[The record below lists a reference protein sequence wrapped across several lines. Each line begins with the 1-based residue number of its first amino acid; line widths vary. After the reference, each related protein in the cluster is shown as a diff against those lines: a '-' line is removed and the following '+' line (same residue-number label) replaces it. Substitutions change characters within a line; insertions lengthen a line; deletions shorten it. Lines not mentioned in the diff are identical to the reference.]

1 MENKINV
8 TSDSIWETKVGYSRA
23 VRINNIVE
31 VSGTTAVENDK
42 VVGQGNIY
50 EQTLF
55 ILERIGKALQE
66 AGSSLEHVIRTR
78 MYVTDINLWEDAG
91 RAHEE
96 VFRNIKPATTLV
108 EVPGLIRPDLLIEIE
123 ATAVVPDK

>member
-1 MENKINV
+1 MTKRINV
-8 TSDSIWETKVGYSRA
+8 PSDGIWETKVGYSRA
-23 VRINNIVE
+23 VRINNIIE

-55 ILERIGKALQE
+55 ILKKIDKALRE
-66 AGSSLEHVIRTR
+66 VGSSLEHVIRTR
-78 MYVTDINLWEDAG
+78 MYVTDINLWEEVA

-96 VFRNIKPATTLV
+96 VFRDIKPAATMV
-108 EVPGLIRPDLLIEIE
+108 EVQSLIRVDLLIEIE
-123 ATAVVPDK
+123 VSAVVPE

>member
-1 MENKINV
+1 MTKRINV
-8 TSDSIWETKVGYSRA
+8 PSDGIWETKVGYSRA

-55 ILERIGKALQE
+55 IFQKIGKALKE
-66 AGSSLEHVIRTR
+66 VDSSLEHVIRTR
-78 MYVTDINLWEDAG
+78 MYVTDINLWEEVA

-96 VFRNIKPATTLV
+96 VFRNIKPAATMV
-108 EVPGLIRPDLLIEIE
+108 EVQSLIRVDLLIEIE
-123 ATAVVPDK
+123 VSAVVPE